1 MKYWR
6 IRMFW
11 YDHKVSLLTLLGV
24 AVAATFFYLLVSVDC
39 ATGGSCTFASGGL
52 ADAVLPPRR

>member
-1 MKYWR
+1 
-6 IRMFW
+6 MFW